1 MSYLSQRGTC
11 SRSISDSPGSG
22 DGSWVSQHIS
32 DHFVK
37 CHTRNQCF
45 SWFFIV
51 FLQVWEQWPFNCL
64 SRCSHPISR
73 RISTRQSSATLCS
86 FKSSSLCAASRLSC
100 LGLGNGGKRE
110 TAEQK
115 SSRWMNDDLRLL
127 CCWLIL
133 VLLRWWLCVW
143 HVWHFETVSVFEWY
157 CWWLKSGDHQLR
169 LVGYP
174 IIYDEFYHHPRW
186 FSRRISEPSTSSDRA
201 IRSLARWPSPKAIV
215 WKRRSCR
222 RNGHLL
228 GATWMHGKIN
238 DERVRSFGVWAPKSW
253 MMIHIDHPGFVSV
266 YFFLNRILGCLNY
279 RRMHNQLDTN

>member
-1 MSYLSQRGTC
+1 MFVHFRLTWHYK
-11 SRSISDSPGSG
+11 IPGFA
-22 DGSWVSQHIS
+22 Q
-32 DHFVK
+32 K
-37 CHTRNQCF
+37 
-45 SWFFIV
+45 
-51 FLQVWEQWPFNCL
+51 
-64 SRCSHPISR
+64 ISR

-100 LGLGNGGKRE
+100 LGQTEGNGKHP
-110 TAEQK
+110 EQK

-133 VLLRWWLCVW
+133 VLLRWWSCVW

-186 FSRRISEPSTSSDRA
+186 WSPDIWTINSSDRENV
-201 IRSLARWPSPKAIV
+201 ARKSPKAIV
-215 WKRRSCR
+215 WKRRRCR

-228 GATWMHGKIN
+228 GATWAGQWWYVHRI
-238 DERVRSFGVWAPKSW
+238 RSVETQNHEG
-253 MMIHIDHPGFVSV
+253 MIHIDHPGLCFR
-266 YFFLNRILGCLNY
+266 FFLMILGCLNY